1 MHRQRVTFLGDS
13 LLCFW
18 YNVYMARQS
27 DIDLTAGRLNQ
38 LLYLAAD
45 GDTDAVISQKLDI
58 SVNTVATYWKR
69 LRKKT
74 GLAKRSAIIVA
85 LLKESHQR
93 EVELRER
100 AEAELKRLNEELSEN
115 YTKRQLEQ
123 NHEMISLQSK
133 LLDANKATATIEHMD
148 RCLCSAC
155 AIAYEFANPQPVV
168 FRFVRFNGCEFTRS
182 PHDIERGAIK
192 YYDVIQEEDLAAI
205 YELSHDIPYRPN
217 WRTILIYR
225 MKLSRLTWFMDIQ
238 MPRFDDSG
246 QLTGVPG
253 LVLNIDYLVTEGII
267 PAKPMRF
274 DFPVE
279 PASSPSQVTSE

>member
-1 MHRQRVTFLGDS
+1 MGTQLE
-13 LLCFW
+13 
-18 YNVYMARQS
+18 S
-27 DIDLTAGRLNQ
+27 DLSAGRLNQ

-45 GDTDAVISQKLDI
+45 GNTDAVIAQKLDI

-74 GLAKRSAIIVA
+74 GLAKRSAIIVH
-85 LLKESHQR
+85 LLKESHQK
-93 EVELRER
+93 EVERREF
-100 AEAELKRLNEELSEN
+100 AEQELKRLNEEQSEA
-115 YTKRQLEQ
+115 YQKRQLLH

-133 LLDANKATATIEHMD
+133 LLDADKATSTVEQMD

-192 YYDVIQEEDLAAI
+192 YYDVIQEEDLAAL
-205 YELSHDIPYRPN
+205 YELSRDIPYRHN

-225 MKLSRLTWFMDIQ
+225 MKLSRVSWFMDIQ
-238 MPRFDDSG
+238 MPRFDELG

-253 LVLNIDYLVTEGII
+253 LVLNIDHLVKAGII
-267 PAKPMRF
+267 PAKAMRF

-279 PASSPSQVTSE
+279 PASSPS